1 MLYEYLATKLGR
13 KIECR
18 NHKKEAYGG
27 SPNESFFCYFRI
39 KYHFIVNISASKL
52 RKTFLFRGVIAKNY
66 YICKVKRVYKTIFCM
81 ITLDSIR
88 TPIAADLEAFEEFI
102 RSRFSSEGKLMSE
115 MISHVLSSRGKGVR
129 PIIVM
134 LCSALV
140 SDANFRDWVEGE
152 RNCSKR
158 TYLAAMMVE
167 MLHTASL
174 IHDDVIDS
182 ADTRRGKPSANAL
195 WQSRNAVI
203 LGDYILARTV
213 SQGLDSAQFD
223 LVSHIVGAMAT
234 LCEGE
239 VLQSQHAADKDTTRQ
254 DYLEIIYK
262 KTASLISISA
272 SAGAVSVKASR
283 YDVEQMRRF
292 GEAIGMAFQIQDD
305 ILDYSRSAQ
314 TGKPKNNDL
323 REGKITLPLIEV
335 LEKCSPA
342 EKLQLLD
349 KLSQCK
355 DDDSA
360 VDFLQGV
367 VEATGGL
374 AMAARTM
381 QTYIDRATAILANY
395 ADSPYRT
402 ALVNLC
408 AYIAER
414 DK

>member
-1 MLYEYLATKLGR
+1 
-13 KIECR
+13 
-18 NHKKEAYGG
+18 
-27 SPNESFFCYFRI
+27 
-39 KYHFIVNISASKL
+39 
-52 RKTFLFRGVIAKNY
+52 
-66 YICKVKRVYKTIFCM
+66 M

-134 LCSALV
+134 LSSALV

-158 TYLAAMMVE
+158 TYMAALMVE

-195 WQSRNAVI
+195 WQSRNAVV
-203 LGDYILARTV
+203 LGDYILARTM
-213 SQGLDSAQFD
+213 SLGMDSAQFD
-223 LVSHIVGAMAT
+223 LVSHIVGSVAT

-239 VLQSQHAADKDTTRQ
+239 ILQSQHAADKDTTRQ
-254 DYLEIIYK
+254 DYFEIIYK

-272 SAGAVSVKASR
+272 SAGALSVKASR
-283 YDVEQMRRF
+283 SDIEQMRRF
-292 GEAIGMAFQIQDD
+292 GEAVGMAFQIQDD
-305 ILDYSRSAQ
+305 ILDFSRSAK
-314 TGKPKNNDL
+314 TGKPANNDL

-342 EKLQLLD
+342 EKMQLID

-355 DDDSA
+355 DDESA
-360 VDFLQGV
+360 VDYLQGV

-381 QTYIDRATAILANY
+381 QTYIDRATSILAKY
-395 ADSPYRT
+395 PDSPYRT

-408 AYIAER
+408 AFIAER

>member
-1 MLYEYLATKLGR
+1 
-13 KIECR
+13 
-18 NHKKEAYGG
+18 
-27 SPNESFFCYFRI
+27 
-39 KYHFIVNISASKL
+39 
-52 RKTFLFRGVIAKNY
+52 
-66 YICKVKRVYKTIFCM
+66 M
-81 ITLDSIR
+81 ITLDAIR

-102 RSRFSSEGKLMSE
+102 RSRFSSEGKLLSE
-115 MISHVLSSRGKGVR
+115 MISHVLSSRGKGIR
-129 PIIVM
+129 PIITM

-140 SDANFRDWVEGE
+140 SDVNNREWVEGE

-158 TYLAAMMVE
+158 TYLGAMMVE

-174 IHDDVIDS
+174 IHDDIIDN
-182 ADTRRGKPSANAL
+182 ADTRRGRPSANAL
-195 WQSRNAVI
+195 WQSRNAVV
-203 LGDYILARTV
+203 LGDYILARTM
-213 SQGLDSAQFD
+213 SIGMDSAQYD
-223 LVSHIVGAMAT
+223 LVSHIVGLVAT

-239 VLQSQHAADKDTTRQ
+239 ILQSQHAADKDTTRQ
-254 DYLEIIYK
+254 DYFEIIYK

-272 SAGAVSVKASR
+272 SAGAVSVKAPR
-283 YDVEQMRRF
+283 QDVEQMRRF
-292 GEAIGMAFQIQDD
+292 GEALGMAFQIQDD

-314 TGKPKNNDL
+314 TGKPTNNDL

-355 DDDSA
+355 EDEAA

-367 VEATGGL
+367 VEATGGT

-381 QTYIDRATAILANY
+381 QTYIDRATSILAKY
-395 ADSPYRT
+395 PDSPYRT

-408 AYIAER
+408 AFVAER

>member
-1 MLYEYLATKLGR
+1 MKILVVASYNKNRYAPFILEQAEALKHVGCEVDYFGVVGKGIKGYFNAFGELRNKIKSFKPDIIHAHYGLSGLLANLQRSVPVVTTYHGSDINLPNVLRLSKIAMKLSAWN
-13 KIECR
+13 IFVSQR
-18 NHKKEAYGG
+18 N
-27 SPNESFFCYFRI
+27 
-39 KYHFIVNISASKL
+39 VD
-52 RKTFLFRGVIAKNY
+52 IAKPKKNY
-66 YICKVKRVYKTIFCM
+66 VLLPCGVNLPNYVEEDMRKRIWKELSSQLIQIFQKP
-81 ITLDSIR
+81 S
-88 TPIAADLEAFEEFI
+88 
-102 RSRFSSEGKLMSE
+102 LMS
-115 MISHVLSSRGKGVR
+115 
-129 PIIVM
+129 
-134 LCSALV
+134 
-140 SDANFRDWVEGE
+140 
-152 RNCSKR
+152 
-158 TYLAAMMVE
+158 
-167 MLHTASL
+167 
-174 IHDDVIDS
+174 
-182 ADTRRGKPSANAL
+182 
-195 WQSRNAVI
+195 
-203 LGDYILARTV
+203 
-213 SQGLDSAQFD
+213 GLKIRKQ
-223 LVSHIVGAMAT
+223 
-234 LCEGE
+234 
-239 VLQSQHAADKDTTRQ
+239 
-254 DYLEIIYK
+254 
-262 KTASLISISA
+262 
-272 SAGAVSVKASR
+272 
-283 YDVEQMRRF
+283 DVEQMRRF

>member
-1 MLYEYLATKLGR
+1 
-13 KIECR
+13 
-18 NHKKEAYGG
+18 
-27 SPNESFFCYFRI
+27 
-39 KYHFIVNISASKL
+39 
-52 RKTFLFRGVIAKNY
+52 
-66 YICKVKRVYKTIFCM
+66 M

-102 RSRFSSEGKLMSE
+102 QSRFSSEGKLMSE
-115 MISHVLSSRGKGVR
+115 MIAHVLSSRGKGIR

-134 LCSALV
+134 LCSALT
-140 SDANFRDWVEGE
+140 SDANIRDWVEGE

-158 TYLAAMMVE
+158 TYIAAMMVE

-203 LGDYILARTV
+203 LGDYILARTM
-213 SQGLDSAQFD
+213 SLGMDSAQFD
-223 LVSHIVGAMAT
+223 LVSHIVGSVAT

-239 VLQSQHAADKDTTRQ
+239 ILQSQHAADKNTTRQ

-272 SAGAVSVKASR
+272 SAGALSVKASR
-283 YDVEQMRRF
+283 EDVEQMRRF
-292 GEAIGMAFQIQDD
+292 GEALGMAFQIQDD
-305 ILDYSRSAQ
+305 ILDYSRSVH

-335 LEKCSPA
+335 LEKCTPA

-355 DDDSA
+355 EDESA

-367 VEATGGL
+367 VEATGGM

-381 QTYIDRATAILANY
+381 QTYIDRATSILAKY
-395 ADSPYRT
+395 SDSPYRT

-408 AYIAER
+408 AYVAER

>member
-1 MLYEYLATKLGR
+1 
-13 KIECR
+13 
-18 NHKKEAYGG
+18 
-27 SPNESFFCYFRI
+27 
-39 KYHFIVNISASKL
+39 
-52 RKTFLFRGVIAKNY
+52 
-66 YICKVKRVYKTIFCM
+66 M

-115 MISHVLSSRGKGVR
+115 MIAHVLSSRGKGIR
-129 PIIVM
+129 PLIVM
-134 LCSALV
+134 LSSALT
-140 SDANFRDWVEGE
+140 SEANLREWVAGE

-158 TYLAAMMVE
+158 TYIAAMMVE

-182 ADTRRGKPSANAL
+182 ADTRRGRPSANAL
-195 WQSRNAVI
+195 WQSRNAVV
-203 LGDYILARTV
+203 LGDYILARTM
-213 SQGLDSAQFD
+213 SLGMDSAQFD
-223 LVSHIVGAMAT
+223 LVSHIVGSVAT

-239 VLQSQHAADKDTTRQ
+239 ILQSQHATDKDTTRQ

-262 KTASLISISA
+262 KTASLISVSA

-283 YDVEQMRRF
+283 QDVEQMRRF
-292 GEAIGMAFQIQDD
+292 GEALGMAFQIQDD
-305 ILDYSRSAQ
+305 ILDYSRSAK
-314 TGKPKNNDL
+314 TGKPANNDL

-355 DDDSA
+355 EDESA

-367 VEATGGL
+367 VEATGGT

-381 QTYIDRATAILANY
+381 QTYIDRATSILANY

-408 AYIAER
+408 AFVAER

>member
-1 MLYEYLATKLGR
+1 
-13 KIECR
+13 
-18 NHKKEAYGG
+18 
-27 SPNESFFCYFRI
+27 
-39 KYHFIVNISASKL
+39 
-52 RKTFLFRGVIAKNY
+52 
-66 YICKVKRVYKTIFCM
+66 M

-88 TPIAADLEAFEEFI
+88 TPIATDLEAFEEFI
-102 RSRFSSEGKLMSE
+102 QSRFSSEGKLMSE
-115 MISHVLSSRGKGVR
+115 MIAHVLSSRGKGIR

-134 LCSALV
+134 LCSALT
-140 SDANFRDWVEGE
+140 SDANIRDWVEGE

-158 TYLAAMMVE
+158 TYIAAMMVE

-203 LGDYILARTV
+203 LGDYILARTM
-213 SQGLDSAQFD
+213 SLGMDSAQFD
-223 LVSHIVGAMAT
+223 LVSHIVGSVAT

-239 VLQSQHAADKDTTRQ
+239 ILQSQHAADKNTTRQ

-272 SAGAVSVKASR
+272 SAGALSVKASR
-283 YDVEQMRRF
+283 EDVEQMRRF
-292 GEAIGMAFQIQDD
+292 GEALGMAFQIQDD
-305 ILDYSRSAQ
+305 ILDYSRSAH

-335 LEKCSPA
+335 LEKCTPA

-355 DDDSA
+355 EDESA

-367 VEATGGL
+367 VEATGGM

-381 QTYIDRATAILANY
+381 QTYIDRATSILAKY
-395 ADSPYRT
+395 SDSPYRT

-408 AYIAER
+408 AYVAER

>member
-1 MLYEYLATKLGR
+1 
-13 KIECR
+13 
-18 NHKKEAYGG
+18 
-27 SPNESFFCYFRI
+27 
-39 KYHFIVNISASKL
+39 
-52 RKTFLFRGVIAKNY
+52 
-66 YICKVKRVYKTIFCM
+66 M
-81 ITLDSIR
+81 ITLDAIR

-102 RSRFSSEGKLMSE
+102 RSRFSSEGKLLSE
-115 MISHVLSSRGKGVR
+115 MISHVLSSRGKGIR
-129 PIIVM
+129 PIITM

-140 SDANFRDWVEGE
+140 SDVNNREWVEGE

-158 TYLAAMMVE
+158 TYLGAMMVE

-174 IHDDVIDS
+174 IHDDVIDN
-182 ADTRRGKPSANAL
+182 ADTRRGRPSANAL
-195 WQSRNAVI
+195 WQSRNAVV
-203 LGDYILARTV
+203 LGDYILARTM
-213 SQGLDSAQFD
+213 SNGMDSAQYD
-223 LVSHIVGAMAT
+223 LVSHIVGSVAT

-239 VLQSQHAADKDTTRQ
+239 ILQSQHAADKDTTRQ
-254 DYLEIIYK
+254 DYFEIIYK

-272 SAGAVSVKASR
+272 SAGAVSVKAPR
-283 YDVEQMRRF
+283 QDVEQMRRF
-292 GEAIGMAFQIQDD
+292 GEALGMAFQIQDD
-305 ILDYSRSAQ
+305 ILDYSRSAK
-314 TGKPKNNDL
+314 TGKPTNNDL

-355 DDDSA
+355 EDEAA

-367 VEATGGL
+367 VEATGGT

-381 QTYIDRATAILANY
+381 QTYIDRATSILAKY
-395 ADSPYRT
+395 PDSPYRT

-408 AYIAER
+408 AFVAER

>member
-1 MLYEYLATKLGR
+1 
-13 KIECR
+13 
-18 NHKKEAYGG
+18 
-27 SPNESFFCYFRI
+27 
-39 KYHFIVNISASKL
+39 
-52 RKTFLFRGVIAKNY
+52 
-66 YICKVKRVYKTIFCM
+66 M

-102 RSRFSSEGKLMSE
+102 RSRFSSGGKLMSE
-115 MISHVLSSRGKGVR
+115 MLSHVLSSRGKGVR

-140 SDANFRDWVEGE
+140 SDVNFRDWVEGE

-203 LGDYILARTV
+203 LGDYILARTM

-239 VLQSQHAADKDTTRQ
+239 ILQSQHAADKDTTRQ

-283 YDVEQMRRF
+283 HDVEQMRRF

-305 ILDYSRSAQ
+305 ILDFSRSAQ

-355 DDDSA
+355 EDESA

-381 QTYIDRATAILANY
+381 QTYIDRATAILATY

-414 DK
+414 DR

>member
-1 MLYEYLATKLGR
+1 
-13 KIECR
+13 
-18 NHKKEAYGG
+18 
-27 SPNESFFCYFRI
+27 
-39 KYHFIVNISASKL
+39 
-52 RKTFLFRGVIAKNY
+52 
-66 YICKVKRVYKTIFCM
+66 M
-81 ITLDSIR
+81 ITLDAIR

-102 RSRFSSEGKLMSE
+102 RSRFSSEGKLLSE
-115 MISHVLSSRGKGVR
+115 MISHVLSSRGKGIR
-129 PIIVM
+129 PIITM

-140 SDANFRDWVEGE
+140 SDVNNREWVEGE

-158 TYLAAMMVE
+158 TYLGAMMVE

-174 IHDDVIDS
+174 IHDDVIDN
-182 ADTRRGKPSANAL
+182 ADTRRGRPSANAL
-195 WQSRNAVI
+195 WQSRNAVV
-203 LGDYILARTV
+203 LGDYILARTM
-213 SQGLDSAQFD
+213 SNGMDSAQYD
-223 LVSHIVGAMAT
+223 LVSHIVGSVAT

-239 VLQSQHAADKDTTRQ
+239 ILQSQHAADKDTTRQ
-254 DYLEIIYK
+254 DYFEIIYK

-283 YDVEQMRRF
+283 QDVEQMRRF
-292 GEAIGMAFQIQDD
+292 GEALGMAFQIQDD
-305 ILDYSRSAQ
+305 ILDYSRSAK
-314 TGKPKNNDL
+314 TGKPTNNDL

-335 LEKCSPA
+335 LEKCNPA

-355 DDDSA
+355 EDEAA

-367 VEATGGL
+367 VEATGGT

-381 QTYIDRATAILANY
+381 QTYIDRATSILAKY
-395 ADSPYRT
+395 PDSPYRT

-408 AYIAER
+408 AFVAER

>member
-1 MLYEYLATKLGR
+1 
-13 KIECR
+13 
-18 NHKKEAYGG
+18 
-27 SPNESFFCYFRI
+27 
-39 KYHFIVNISASKL
+39 
-52 RKTFLFRGVIAKNY
+52 
-66 YICKVKRVYKTIFCM
+66 M

-102 RSRFSSEGKLMSE
+102 RSRFSSGGKLMSE
-115 MISHVLSSRGKGVR
+115 MLSHVLSSRGKGVR
-129 PIIVM
+129 PIVVM

-213 SQGLDSAQFD
+213 SQGMDSAQFD

-283 YDVEQMRRF
+283 HDVEQMRRF

-305 ILDYSRSAQ
+305 ILDYSRSAK
-314 TGKPKNNDL
+314 TGKPANNDL

-355 DDDSA
+355 DDESA

-381 QTYIDRATAILANY
+381 QTYIDRATAILATY

-414 DK
+414 DR